1 MRAMELTVLLCTD
14 GSELALHALTEG
26 MAVLGAPDRVVIATA
41 VEPTDP
47 TLLTGT
53 GMAPGVMSPDDF
65 ERLESDRDNAA
76 IAALETTRTALRL
89 DAAETIVV
97 TGSPGPALCEL
108 AESLPASVIVLGTR
122 GRGGLRRAVLG
133 SVSDH
138 VVRHAPCPVL
148 TTGAR

>member
-1 MRAMELTVLLCTD
+1 MQAMELTVLLCTD

-26 MAVLGAPDRVVIATA
+26 MAVLGPADRVVIATA

-108 AESLPASVIVLGTR
+108 AESLPASVIVLGT
-122 GRGGLRRAVLG
+122 
-133 SVSDH
+133 
-138 VVRHAPCPVL
+138 
-148 TTGAR
+148 